1 MVANSKGFHVA
12 YAARGAVIDAK
23 TINQTK
29 RMIHN
34 ALEAQLNGE
43 GYSVVEV
50 LSPCPT
56 NWHMSPKQ
64 CREQIAGQIMAE
76 YPLGEFKTRG

>member
-1 MVANSKGFHVA
+1 M
-12 YAARGAVIDAK
+12 IDAK

-29 RMIHN
+29 RMIRN

>member
-1 MVANSKGFHVA
+1 
-12 YAARGAVIDAK
+12 
-23 TINQTK
+23 
-29 RMIHN
+29 MIRN